1 VCSRRYARTYLDY
14 GFDGEDAEVR
24 ANATFAAG
32 VGFLHIAGAQP
43 GPRATGGR
51 ERFLDIMLKVWR
63 LGRRLSILK
72 GMVRVGP
79 CPPYRPPHRRSLRS
93 SWPDWPSA
101 PRTPSGC
108 ANLPPQQST
117 TFSRRGFTELL
128 VPARY
133 GGRQAAFPAIL
144 DPVRR
149 MVHACASS
157 AWTIG
162 FYALHNW
169 MLALFDELAQEG
181 AFATHPFLA
190 PAPLAPTGRGVPTGG
205 GVRLTGRW
213 SWATGVMHGN
223 WIIVGALCGPEED
236 PAAIYPALA
245 LLRAGDFQI
254 EDVWHT
260 DGMRATG
267 SNDVVITDAFVPGHR
282 LVRVSD
288 IYTGTAPGA
297 GLHDADTYRWPM
309 VPALAL
315 LAAMPAFGSAERAA
329 DLYAERLSQR
339 VLAYEGVMQKD
350 KPIAQAHLAEA
361 RVRLRALRGL
371 LADTVE
377 EIETIVAAGDP
388 VPRPARAEA
397 RLAAAHIVHESRA
410 VIGDLL
416 EASGAS
422 AHFLDNPLQRI
433 KRDVDVI
440 CGHVIFD
447 YDTSRELAAAL
458 TLGMK
463 APRTAMV

>member
-1 VCSRRYARTYLDY
+1 MPAMSAAASTISPEFVARLA
-14 GFDGEDAEVR
+14 ERAQDAE
-24 ANATFAAG
+24 
-32 VGFLHIAGAQP
+32 
-43 GPRATGGR
+43 
-51 ERFLDIMLKVWR
+51 R
-63 LGRRLSILK
+63 LRRL
-72 GMVRVGP
+72 
-79 CPPYRPPHRRSLRS
+79 PPATIDDLNAS
-93 SWPDWPSA
+93 
-101 PRTPSGC
+101 
-108 ANLPPQQST
+108 
-117 TFSRRGFTELL
+117 GFTELL

-133 GGRQAAFPAIL
+133 GGIQADFPAIL

-149 MVHACASS
+149 MAHGCASS

-169 MLALFDELAQEG
+169 MLALFDERAQEE
-181 AFATHPFLA
+181 AFATRPFLA
-190 PAPLAPTGRGVPTGG
+190 PAPLAPTGRGVPTGE

-223 WIIVGALCGPEED
+223 WIIVGALCGPD
-236 PAAIYPALA
+236 DGIYPALA
-245 LLRAGDFQI
+245 LLPAGDFRSRTSGTPTACVPPAPTTSSSPTSSFPRTGWCGCPTSI
-254 EDVWHT
+254 P
-260 DGMRATG
+260 GRRRA
-267 SNDVVITDAFVPGHR
+267 P
-282 LVRVSD
+282 
-288 IYTGTAPGA
+288 

-315 LAAMPAFGSAERAA
+315 LAAMPALGSAERAA
-329 DLYAERLSQR
+329 DIYAERLSQR

-371 LADTVE
+371 LADTVG

-440 CGHVIFD
+440 CGHVVFD

-463 APRTAMV
+463 VPRTAMV